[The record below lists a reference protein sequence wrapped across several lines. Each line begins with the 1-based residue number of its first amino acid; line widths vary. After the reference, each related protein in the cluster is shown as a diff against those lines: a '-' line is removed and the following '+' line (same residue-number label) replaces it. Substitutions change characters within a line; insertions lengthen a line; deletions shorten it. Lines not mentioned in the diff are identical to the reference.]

1 MNRKILKPAFLTY
14 ILGAL
19 VLLVTWSCAA
29 QEQDRILLFSKTSG
43 YKHESIPAGKAVLM
57 QAAREAGIE
66 VDTTKD
72 ASKFTVENL
81 KRYKAVVFLNTTGN
95 VLDTGQ
101 QVAFEKYIQSG
112 GGFVGIH
119 AAADTEYEWPW
130 YGKMVGG
137 YFKSHPHIQHAVI
150 NVSDREHP
158 STKHLPKKWERT
170 DEWYNYKNLNHDIQV
185 LATLDEDSYEGGEN
199 GSYHPIAWYQEYDGG
214 RAFYSGGGHT
224 SESYREPGF
233 LKHVMQGILWAGG
246 F

>member
-1 MNRKILKPAFLTY
+1 MNRKILRRTLLISIFGVVALFMTWNC
-14 ILGAL
+14 GA
-19 VLLVTWSCAA
+19 
-29 QEQDRILLFSKTSG
+29 QNRNRILLFSKTSG
-43 YKHESIPAGKAVLM
+43 FKHESIPAGNAALM
-57 QAAREAGIE
+57 KAARKTGIE

-95 VLDTGQ
+95 VLDACQ

-119 AAADTEYEWPW
+119 AAADTEYDWPW

-150 NVSDREHP
+150 NVTDREHP
-158 STKHLPKKWERT
+158 STKHLPKIWERT
-170 DEWYNYKNLNHDIQV
+170 DEWYNYKNLNPEIKV
-185 LATLDEDSYEGGEN
+185 LAILDEDSYEGGEN

-214 RAFYSGGGHT
+214 RAFYTGGGHT
-224 SESYREPGF
+224 LESYDEPDF
-233 LKHVMQGILWAGG
+233 LRHVMQGILWAGE